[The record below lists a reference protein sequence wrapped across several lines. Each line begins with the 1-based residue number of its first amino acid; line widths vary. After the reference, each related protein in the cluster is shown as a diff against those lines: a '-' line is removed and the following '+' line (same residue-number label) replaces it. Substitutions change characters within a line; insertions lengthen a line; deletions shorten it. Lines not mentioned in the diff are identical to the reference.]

1 MNTFTGPF
9 KLMMR
14 EMSLT
19 FYINAA
25 ITFVLFA
32 FYNILGFI
40 GVADAG
46 SFILFGPLF
55 IVFLIYPFA
64 NFSGYKY
71 ILSLGGTRK
80 QFVFALY
87 LTAFIYG
94 VISVVV
100 LNLFYLITNHI
111 NGSINLW
118 HLAELTHSSNWLV
131 YVWVDFCWLF
141 FLFSLG
147 MIIKT
152 IWFNY
157 GTILSLSAATFL
169 VVIGTI
175 VVVFGDMGWLTELI
189 FTKHLQFV
197 AILLGIA
204 IVFLLTAYLLMKN
217 APLEKS
223 NRLFIRQKNAF

>member
-71 ILSLGGTRK
+71 ILSLG
-80 QFVFALY
+80 Y
-87 LTAFIYG
+87 
-94 VISVVV
+94 
-100 LNLFYLITNHI
+100 
-111 NGSINLW
+111 
-118 HLAELTHSSNWLV
+118 
-131 YVWVDFCWLF
+131 
-141 FLFSLG
+141 
-147 MIIKT
+147 
-152 IWFNY
+152 
-157 GTILSLSAATFL
+157 
-169 VVIGTI
+169 
-175 VVVFGDMGWLTELI
+175 
-189 FTKHLQFV
+189 
-197 AILLGIA
+197 
-204 IVFLLTAYLLMKN
+204 
-217 APLEKS
+217 
-223 NRLFIRQKNAF
+223 

>member
-1 MNTFTGPF
+1 MNTFIGPF
-9 KLMMR
+9 KLMIR

-55 IVFLIYPFA
+55 IIFLIYPFV
-64 NFSGYKY
+64 NFSGYKF

-80 QFVFALY
+80 QFVLALY

-94 VISVVV
+94 VSSIVL
-100 LNLFYLITNHI
+100 LNLFYLITNRI
-111 NGSINLW
+111 NSTINLF
-118 HLAELTHSSNWLV
+118 HLAELTNSSNWFV
-131 YVWVDFCWLF
+131 YLWVDFSWIF

-147 MIIKT
+147 MIAKT

-157 GTILSLSAATFL
+157 GTILTFSVATFL

-175 VVVFGDMGWLTELI
+175 VVVFGDISWLAEVL
-189 FTKHLQFV
+189 FTNHLQFV
-197 AILLGIA
+197 TILLGIA
-204 IVFLLTAYLLMKN
+204 IVFLLSSYLIMKN

-223 NRLFIRQKNAF
+223 ERLFIRQKKAF